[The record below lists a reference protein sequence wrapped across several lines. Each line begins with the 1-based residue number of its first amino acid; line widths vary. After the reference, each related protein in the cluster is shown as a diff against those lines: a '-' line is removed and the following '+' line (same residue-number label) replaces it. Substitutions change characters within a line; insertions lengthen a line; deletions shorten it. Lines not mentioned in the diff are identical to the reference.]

1 MESKPVLFIDL
12 LNLYCRSF
20 ASVPLT
26 NDNGEHVGGVYGSL
40 NALQSYI
47 KRFEPSECIIAWEG
61 VCTSVGRS
69 TTRGWAHPLVLRR
82 LVLD

>member
-40 NALQSYI
+40 NALQSYV
-47 KRFEPSECIIAWEG
+47 KRLSRLNA
-61 VCTSVGRS
+61 SSLGRGHRVVREDARS
-69 TTRGWAHPLVLRR
+69 
-82 LVLD
+82 